1 MSEKLFEAIA
11 AGDED
16 AVQELVD
23 VRPELAET
31 RNEAG
36 LSPVLHALYNGKADL
51 AERLLDANPALD
63 VFDAAATGRT
73 RGMEELIDAEP
84 ELARNWSSD
93 GFTPLHY
100 AAFFGQEEAARI
112 LLERGAEVEVV
123 ARNESIRVTPLHSAA
138 AGSHAGDR
146 EAAARGRRRSERGPG
161 RRLHAAAFGC
171 QNDDRESAEA
181 LLAAGAD
188 PSLASDDG
196 KTPARAGGRRHA
208 RPIRLR
214 SARSGCP
221 TDRRRSSGGHR
232 GSRRRR

>member
-16 AVQELVD
+16 AVQELVEL
-23 VRPELAET
+23 RPELAER

-36 LSPVLHALYNGKADL
+36 LSPVLHALYNGKADFV
-51 AERLLDANPALD
+51 EVLLNANPALD

-73 RGMEELIDAEP
+73 RGMEELLDSEP
-84 ELARNWSSD
+84 DLVRSWSPD
-93 GFTPLHY
+93 GFTALHY
-100 AAFFGQEEAARI
+100 AAFFGQEKTARI
-112 LLERGAEVEVV
+112 LLERGAEVQVV

-138 AGSHAGDR
+138 AGSHSGIVKLLLEAGADPN
-146 EAAARGRRRSERGPG
+146 AAQDGGYTP
-161 RRLHAAAFGC
+161 LHSAA

-196 KTPARAGGRRHA
+196 KTPAQLAGDDTRDLFG
-208 RPIRLR
+208 
-214 SARSGCP
+214 
-221 TDRRRSSGGHR
+221 
-232 GSRRRR
+232 

>member
-1 MSEKLFEAIA
+1 MTEKLFEAIA

-23 VRPELAET
+23 FRPELAET

-51 AERLLDANPALD
+51 AERLLNANPALD

-73 RGMEELIDAEP
+73 HGMEELIDAEP

-100 AAFFGQEEAARI
+100 AAFFGQEGAARI

-138 AGSHAGDR
+138 AGSHSGIVKLLLEAGADPN
-146 EAAARGRRRSERGPG
+146 AAQDGGFTP
-161 RRLHAAAFGC
+161 LHSAAN
-171 QNDDRESAEA
+171 NDDRESAEA

-188 PSLASDDG
+188 PSLKTDEG
-196 KTPARAGGRRHA
+196 KTAAELAGDGTRD
-208 RPIRLR
+208 LF
-214 SARSGCP
+214 G
-221 TDRRRSSGGHR
+221 
-232 GSRRRR
+232 